1 MKESSPRPE
10 NLERLAALLDA
21 LPDMKQFDEENEKQS
36 EIVAEG
42 LAHIAES
49 ADKFQNLFARFKA
62 PGLTEDQRMDLLWEI
77 GEELA
82 HMDDHIHGMAY
93 FDEQIEPPEEKRLD
107 S

>member
-1 MKESSPRPE
+1 MTRPQTE
-10 NLERLAALLDA
+10 NLERLAALLEA
-21 LPDMKQFDEENEKQS
+21 LPDMQQFDEGNDKQS

-49 ADKFQNLFARFKA
+49 AAKFQDLFARFKA
-62 PGLTEDQRMDLLWEI
+62 SGLTEDQRMDLLWDI

-93 FDEQIEPPEEKRLD
+93 FDEQIEPQEEEKLD